1 MTTKEFTQ
9 SLVKNPYLA
18 QFIVFEGIDGSGK
31 STQAKLLCETMQE
44 KGIPVI
50 HTAEPT
56 KVSIFGNLVR
66 FIYTHVDEEAAIAQK
81 IVEFFNGEGFW
92 EYYRFAEGEQKQFH
106 NMFQA
111 IASELTK
118 NNFSNLH
125 LFIQLCMIFDR
136 EDHRT
141 RTEIP
146 ALQKGT
152 HVISDRDYLSTLA
165 YGSGGELDW
174 KELLKMQLGYIG
186 YNFIAPNVIFLLDI
200 PVELGLERTLK
211 KQEGKKEL
219 FDEKERLL
227 KIQDTYYAVIAHNV
241 ILKHSKVF
249 VIDGNKTEDVICQE
263 IWKIAEPLFTT

>member
-9 SLVKNPYLA
+9 SLVKNLYLG

-31 STQAKLLCETMQE
+31 STQAKLLCDTIEE
-44 KGIPVI
+44 KGIPVL
-50 HTAEPT
+50 HTQEPT

-66 FIYTHVDEEAAIAQK
+66 FLYTHAGQEVVIAQK
-81 IVEFFNGEGFW
+81 IIEFFNGEAFW
-92 EYYRFAEGEQKQFH
+92 EYYRFAEGEQKQLH
-106 NMFQA
+106 NMFQV
-111 IASELTK
+111 IASELTSHD
-118 NNFSNLH
+118 FANLH

-146 ALQKGT
+146 ALEKGT

-165 YGSGGELDW
+165 YGSSGGIDW

-200 PVELGLERTLK
+200 PVEIGLTRTLK
-211 KQEGKKEL
+211 KQEGKKEF
-219 FDEKERLL
+219 FDDHERLL
-227 KIQDTYYAVIAHNV
+227 KIQDTYYAVIAHNIV
-241 ILKHSKVF
+241 LEHSKVF
-249 VIDGNKTEDVICQE
+249 VIDGNKAEDVVRQE